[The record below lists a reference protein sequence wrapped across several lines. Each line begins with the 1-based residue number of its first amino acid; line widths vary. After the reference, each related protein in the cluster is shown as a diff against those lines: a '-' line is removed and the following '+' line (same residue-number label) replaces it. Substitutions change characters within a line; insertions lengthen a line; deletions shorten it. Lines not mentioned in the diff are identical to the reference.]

1 MAKEIILVS
10 IIDGDELNMN
20 YTKAFTDSKK
30 AEDYFISLIKKHFPK
45 DWKYWLDEDFEACLD
60 DGYYDGYYDG
70 RTHFCV
76 YINEVSLED

>member
-30 AEDYFISLIKKHFPK
+30 AEDYFISLIKKYFPE
-45 DWKYWLDEDFEACLD
+45 DCKYWVDEDFEACLD
-60 DGYYDGYYDG
+60 DGYYAD

-76 YINEVSLED
+76 YINEVCLED

>member
-30 AEDYFISLIKKHFPK
+30 AEDYFISLIKKNFPE
-45 DWKYWLDEDFEACLD
+45 DCKYWVDEDFEACLD
-60 DGYYDGYYDG
+60 DGYYADG
-70 RTHFCV
+70 THFCV

>member
-30 AEDYFISLIKKHFPK
+30 AEDYFISLIKKHFQE
-45 DWKYWLDEDFEACLD
+45 DCKYWVDEDFEACLD
-60 DGYYDGYYDG
+60 DGYYSDG
-70 RTHFCV
+70 THFCV
-76 YINEVSLED
+76 YINEVSLDD

>member
-30 AEDYFISLIKKHFPK
+30 AEDYFISLIKKHFP
-45 DWKYWLDEDFEACLD
+45 EDCKHWVD
-60 DGYYDGYYDG
+60 
-70 RTHFCV
+70 
-76 YINEVSLED
+76 

>member
-30 AEDYFISLIKKHFPK
+30 AEDYFIGLIKKHFPE
-45 DWKYWLDEDFEACLD
+45 DCKYWVDEDFEACLD
-60 DGYYDGYYDG
+60 DGYYADG
-70 RTHFCV
+70 THFCV

>member
-20 YTKAFTDSKK
+20 CTKAFTDSKK
-30 AEDYFISLIKKHFPK
+30 AEDYFISLIKKHFPE
-45 DWKYWLDEDFEACLD
+45 DCKYWVDEDFEACLD
-60 DGYYDGYYDG
+60 YGYYADG
-70 RTHFCV
+70 THFCV